1 MSAPLW
7 IAWPGP
13 KKAVLTHRTP
23 NMKHLILLVTIYLA
37 IATQA
42 ACGTA
47 LAIGGCRPPLMWL
60 PVLLALTWFGDA
72 RGLVWT
78 ALIGLLADGL
88 AGGRFGVEMLA
99 ATLTAA
105 LTMSLRPEEDVR
117 SRGAWFVWQFAVIGT
132 GLVLS
137 HGLNSVL
144 SDGSAV
150 TIASL
155 LALAGEAAYGLVL
168 CGCFGLI
175 GALRTKNVARYY
187 HA

>member
-1 MSAPLW
+1 
-7 IAWPGP
+7 
-13 KKAVLTHRTP
+13 
-23 NMKHLILLVTIYLA
+23 MKHLLLTLMTYLA
-37 IATQA
+37 LATQA

-47 LAIGGCRPPLMWL
+47 FAIGDCRPPLMWL
-60 PVLLALTWFGDA
+60 PVVLALTWFGDT
-72 RGLVWT
+72 RGIVWT

-105 LTMSLRPEEDVR
+105 LTLSLRPDEDVR

-137 HGLNSVL
+137 NGLNSVFG
-144 SDGSAV
+144 DGPAV
-150 TIASL
+150 TMASL
-155 LALAGEAAYGLVL
+155 VTLTGEAVYGLVL
-168 CGCFGLI
+168 CVGGGLFA
-175 GALRTKNVARYY
+175 ALRTKNVARFH

>member
-1 MSAPLW
+1 
-7 IAWPGP
+7 
-13 KKAVLTHRTP
+13 
-23 NMKHLILLVTIYLA
+23 MKHLILIFTTYLA
-37 IATQA
+37 LATQA
-42 ACGTA
+42 ACGTS

-60 PVLLALTWFGDA
+60 PVVLALTWFSDA
-72 RGLVWT
+72 RGIAWA

-105 LTMSLRPEEDVR
+105 LTLSLRPDEDAR
-117 SRGAWFVWQFAVIGT
+117 SRGAWFVWQFAVLGT

-144 SDGSAV
+144 SDGPAV
-150 TIASL
+150 TLASL
-155 LALAGEAAYGLVL
+155 VTQAGDAAYGLVL
-168 CGCFGLI
+168 CSGCGML
-175 GALRTKNVARYY
+175 GALRTKNVARYH